1 MWKHAKRDG
10 LTPAY
15 YRSMLDEESDVP
27 LPEEVERLT
36 RMEVNEDG
44 IIDYV
49 DLEPEPEEGET
60 EEGGQE
66 GARMEALTEETRA
79 CIQKA
84 HRIAEVRILGTVNNA
99 KAFREPCPR
108 GCAGL

>member
-15 YRSMLDEESDVP
+15 YRSMLDEDSDVP

-36 RMEVNEDG
+36 RMEVTEDG
-44 IIDYV
+44 NINYV
-49 DLEPEPEEGET
+49 DLEPEPEDGLT
-60 EEGGQE
+60 EEEGSQE
-66 GARMEALTEETRA
+66 GARMEVLTEETRA

-84 HRIAEVRILGTVNNA
+84 HRIAEVCILWA
-99 KAFREPCPR
+99 PLQQCQ
-108 GCAGL
+108 GLARLARALS